1 MDKKSIND
9 LLEHFH
15 FVVPEI
21 QREYVWG
28 AAKNKRVLSQFLQ
41 DLDNKLEHGDACIG
55 FLYSYR
61 SGTEHYL
68 IDGQQRYTTLLLLGY
83 FLAATAGGEARNRFV
98 SRLMLDSN
106 EPAFAYRVRSNT
118 ESFMRCLLKSG
129 TADAKRIHDQTWYK
143 HEYDNDPTII
153 SMIGAIDVFGTVVK
167 ECRHLTLDNIM
178 SHVFFWYFDVEQ
190 TSQGEELY
198 ITMNSRGEKLTDSEQ
213 IKPRLLRRC
222 GKDKN
227 RYGKAWDEWEEFFY
241 RNRNV
246 GKQREIGTIDIA
258 MNNIIRIVLELKT
271 CHEHDRLN
279 PVEDAETISIEDV
292 ETYMNALT
300 TISTMA
306 DGRYLPEIG
315 RLYGDS
321 NEDGDFYTL
330 KALLTEKQKGMAD
343 PYEYRQVYE
352 TVRNHVRR
360 NKLKNRPFLAFLS
373 KYAAS
378 QASWYDSITAQD
390 EESAAVF
397 NGHELEKIQICR
409 DMGQQAE
416 DKIWKAQAHSFWN
429 GDIRQL
435 TAWAKGG
442 DGKFCLDTFIK
453 YTRSFNLLFDRREN
467 DGWTSDLVRQALIVR
482 LTYYPL
488 DGCFFGY
495 TSDQWRQIMKNNSTD
510 FKHFLDEFAGMDSAE
525 QRDRHLQ
532 AIRESYPETPGNK
545 WAEFVWHDYLLD
557 YCNTKRVQWRA
568 EYGIECVKNSY
579 KQPYSVKNMHL
590 EHYLRNHLN
599 DNATASG
606 WNYWVDLSGWQSVV
620 KLYRYDWPIHIWLQ
634 YRADKHEQ
642 YEITVRTN
650 DGFALSESDKHTLE
664 ASGFVC
670 NDDNVYCA
678 YAPVD
683 NMAEVMKRIEPCFKM
698 NAQNKTQQKNDCT
711 TEIH

>member
-41 DLDNKLEHGDACIG
+41 DLDHKLEQGDANIG

-61 SGTEHYL
+61 SGSEHYL

-83 FLAATAGGEARNRFV
+83 YLAATVGGETRDRFV
-98 SRLMLDSN
+98 SRLKLDSN
-106 EPAFAYRVRSNT
+106 NPAFAYRVRSNT

-143 HEYDNDPTII
+143 HEYDNDPTVA
-153 SMIGAIDVFGTVVK
+153 SMIGAIDVFGTAVK

-241 RNRNV
+241 LNRNV
-246 GKQREIGTIDIA
+246 GRQRKIGAIDIA
-258 MNNIIRIVLELKT
+258 MNNMIRIVLELRT
-271 CHEHDRLN
+271 SREHDRLN
-279 PVEDAETISIEDV
+279 PVEDAEAISVKDV

-300 TISTMA
+300 FIAMME

-321 NEDGDFYTL
+321 NEDGDFHTL
-330 KALLTEKQKGMAD
+330 KALLTERLKGVAD
-343 PYEYRQVYE
+343 PYEYRRVYE

-360 NKLKNRPFLAFLS
+360 NKLHNRPFLAFLNR
-373 KYAAS
+373 YAAS
-378 QASWYDSITAQD
+378 TSAWYAYITAQG

-397 NGHELEKIQICR
+397 NGHELEKLQICNHLGR
-409 DMGQQAE
+409 PAE
-416 DKIWKAQAHSFWN
+416 AEIWAAQAQPFWN

-435 TAWAKGG
+435 TAWAKDD
-442 DGKFCLDTFIK
+442 DGKFSLGSFAE
-453 YTRSFNLLFDRREN
+453 YARSFSLLFDRRES

-495 TSDQWRQIMKNNSTD
+495 TSCQWRQIMNNNPTD
-510 FKHFLDEFAGMDSAE
+510 FRHFLDEFAGMDSVA
-525 QRDRHLQ
+525 RDLHLQ
-532 AIRESYPETPGNK
+532 TIRESYPETPGNK
-545 WAEFVWHDYLLD
+545 WAEFVQHDYLLA
-557 YCNTKRVQWRA
+557 YCNTKRIQWRA
-568 EYGIECVKNSY
+568 EYGIECVMNSY
-579 KQPYSVKNMHL
+579 KRPYSVKNMHL

-599 DNATASG
+599 DSGAAPG

-620 KLYRYDWPIHIWLQ
+620 KLYRYDWPIHIWIQ

-650 DGFALSESDKHTLE
+650 DGFALSESDRRTLE
-664 ASGFVC
+664 ASGFGC
-670 NDDNVYCA
+670 NGDNVYRA

-683 NMAEVMKRIEPCFKM
+683 MAEVMKRIEPCFGM
-698 NAQNKTQQKNDCT
+698 NALNKTQQ
-711 TEIH
+711 EE